1 MRSTNA
7 PAHWVEFPG
16 HRQRQERREHS
27 LLRKLWRSTEDSFP
41 RFQLRTDCHLCES
54 SYPRMRKKSTQKKL
68 RKQSLESTESEIVC
82 VLTNQSKNPCNLQHL
97 NTQKGI
103 ISVRGKL
110 ARLKGCSGHA

>member
-1 MRSTNA
+1 MPQHTGWSFLATDRETGKERTLPTEKALEIYRGFFSKV
-7 PAHWVEFPG
+7 PAEDWLPPV
-16 HRQRQERREHS
+16 
-27 LLRKLWRSTEDSFP
+27 RK
-41 RFQLRTDCHLCES
+41 QLSKDE
-54 SYPRMRKKSTQKKL
+54 KKSTQKKL